1 MSYYQKYRPQ
11 KIAELNLLSVRGAL
25 EAALK
30 SGKVSHAYLF
40 VGPRGSGKTSTARI
54 LSQVV
59 NCDLNKDLVS
69 ELHEPCGVCE
79 PCKSLIHG
87 SGVDV
92 IEIDAAS
99 NGLVEDIRDLRDKV
113 RLSPLQLRKKIYII
127 DEVHMVSTAGF
138 NALLK
143 TLEEPPKH
151 AMFILC
157 TTEAHKVPET
167 IVSRCSKI
175 NFTKATKSE
184 MVESLMRVVAGE
196 KLKADM
202 EALEAIT
209 EVADGSFREAHKV
222 LEQLASFGV
231 DIDRDLVNKNL
242 GSVSNVLVKKVI
254 EAALSGKS
262 SEVVESF
269 MIMESNGVKAQVVL
283 VAMLTYL
290 KSQIEISVKSGANVR
305 SLIAL
310 VDGLVSSAEKI
321 KISPDPLL
329 PLEMAILSSSINN
342 SGGGVP
348 KEVEPAKAPAIER
361 KVETVVRPAPVEEIP
376 VVIEEKK
383 EVDKVVSL
391 ESVAD
396 MKASIEKIKEE
407 WGGFLDNFAAS
418 NGSLAGMLRNSAPMD
433 LQGKSLTLSVKSRFQ
448 QDMIE
453 RDTKKKI
460 IEQEMQRIWGPVTLK
475 TVLIDMPARTEPNS
489 EDANVN
495 TVAVDVEK
503 IFS

>member
-1 MSYYQKYRPQ
+1 
-11 KIAELNLLSVRGAL
+11 
-25 EAALK
+25 
-30 SGKVSHAYLF
+30 
-40 VGPRGSGKTSTARI
+40 
-54 LSQVV
+54 
-59 NCDLNKDLVS
+59 
-69 ELHEPCGVCE
+69 
-79 PCKSLIHG
+79 
-87 SGVDV
+87 
-92 IEIDAAS
+92 
-99 NGLVEDIRDLRDKV
+99 
-113 RLSPLQLRKKIYII
+113 
-127 DEVHMVSTAGF
+127 
-138 NALLK
+138 
-143 TLEEPPKH
+143 
-151 AMFILC
+151 
-157 TTEAHKVPET
+157 
-167 IVSRCSKI
+167 
-175 NFTKATKSE
+175 
-184 MVESLMRVVAGE
+184 
-196 KLKADM
+196 
-202 EALEAIT
+202 
-209 EVADGSFREAHKV
+209 
-222 LEQLASFGV
+222 
-231 DIDRDLVNKNL
+231 
-242 GSVSNVLVKKVI
+242 
-254 EAALSGKS
+254 
-262 SEVVESF
+262 